1 MSDQNSSEFKP
12 NKPKEYR
19 LYLIWRSLPLEFTQ
33 AGKQHLLDMGVDD
46 EELLELVEIK
56 TQLDFAKKY
65 ELSKDTL
72 SLWNKAKPPVEYSDI
87 DWRVWARHLTR
98 RVVQFLFEGIK
109 KDMDANRI
117 KLWMQ
122 MVDGFVEESKITEN
136 VSKETLSNVREL
148 VGAVNKAHNERS
160 KKSSSE
166 GASES

>member
-1 MSDQNSSEFKP
+1 MSSQNQSEFKP
-12 NKPKEYR
+12 TKPKEYR
-19 LYLIWRSLPLEFTQ
+19 LFLIWKSLPLEFTK
-33 AGKQHLLDMGVDD
+33 AGSSHLLELGIED
-46 EELLELVEIK
+46 EELLELSDIK

-72 SLWNKAKPPVEYSDI
+72 SIWNSKKPPVEYSDI

-98 RVVQFLFEGIK
+98 RVVSYLFEGIK

-122 MVDGFVEESKITEN
+122 MVDGFVEESKVTEN

-148 VGAVNKAHNERS
+148 VGAVNKAQNERS
-160 KKSSSE
+160 TKSSSE
-166 GASES
+166 STTES

>member
-1 MSDQNSSEFKP
+1 MSSQNESEFKP
-12 NKPKEYR
+12 VKPKEYR
-19 LYLIWRSLPLEFTQ
+19 LFLIWKSLPLEFTQ
-33 AGKQHLLDMGVDD
+33 KGRQHLLDLGVDD
-46 EELLELVEIK
+46 EELLELADIK
-56 TQLDFAKKY
+56 TKKDFYEKY
-65 ELSKDTL
+65 DLNKDTL
-72 SLWNKAKPPVEYSDI
+72 TKWDKAKPPVEYSDI

-98 RVVQFLFEGIK
+98 RVVGYLFEGIQ

-148 VGAVNKAHNERS
+148 VGAVNKAHDERS

-166 GASES
+166 GTTES

>member
-1 MSDQNSSEFKP
+1 MSNQNESEFKP
-12 NKPKEYR
+12 TKPKEYR
-19 LYLIWRSLPLEFTQ
+19 LFLIWKSLPLEFTK
-33 AGKQHLLDMGVDD
+33 AGRAYLEELGVDD
-46 EELLELVEIK
+46 EELLELSDIK
-56 TQLDFAKKY
+56 TKLAFAEKY
-65 ELSKDTL
+65 DLNKDTL
-72 SLWNKAKPPVEYSDI
+72 TKWEKAKPPVEYSDI

-148 VGAVNKAHNERS
+148 VGAVNKAHDERS